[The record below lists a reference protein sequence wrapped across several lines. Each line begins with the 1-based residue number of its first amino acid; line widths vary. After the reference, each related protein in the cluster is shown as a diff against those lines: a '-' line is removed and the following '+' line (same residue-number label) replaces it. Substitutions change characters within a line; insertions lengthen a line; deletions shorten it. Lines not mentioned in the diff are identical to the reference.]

1 MFRFG
6 SPGILYL
13 LLLIPVL
20 TGVYILATRARRRRL
35 AGFGERE
42 TLKKLIPD
50 SSPRRIRN
58 KFLLF
63 ITAVTLIILGLARPQ
78 FGSKLKEVSREGIEI
93 MFAVDVSN
101 SMLAQDFEPNR
112 LERTKYAINRL
123 LESLQEDKVG
133 LIVFAGDA
141 YVQLPITS
149 DYVAARNFTNQ
160 ISPNMVSRQ
169 GTAIGAAIDLAANS
183 FSSDSEGSRVV
194 ILVSDGENHEDDALG
209 AARRA
214 AEKGIK
220 IFCIGIGTTEGVPV
234 SINGEFIKDNE
245 GNMVV
250 TKLDE
255 KILEEIALST
265 DGAYIRASNQ
275 SLGLTEIIERIN
287 ETEKTQF
294 SAHTFDEFNE
304 QFQYLIAAAVVF
316 LILNMLMLSRK
327 NRILSKLNVFKRVD
341 KL

>member
-6 SPGILYL
+6 SPNILYL
-13 LLLIPVL
+13 LFIIPVL
-20 TGVYILATRARRRRL
+20 IGIYILFTRARKRRL
-35 AGFGERE
+35 TQFGERA
-42 TLKKLIPD
+42 TLMKLIPD

-63 ITAVTLIILGLARPQ
+63 ISAITLIILGTARPQ
-78 FGSKLKEVSREGIEI
+78 FGSKLKEGTREGVEI

-112 LERTKYAINRL
+112 LELTKFSINRL
-123 LESLQEDKVG
+123 LESLDEDKVG

-149 DYVAARNFTNQ
+149 DYLAARNFTKQ
-160 ISPNMVSRQ
+160 ISPNMVTRQ
-169 GTAIGAAIDLAANS
+169 GTAIGAAIDLAASS
-183 FSSDSEGSRVV
+183 FSSESEGSRII
-194 ILVSDGENHEDDALG
+194 ILISDGENHEDDAV
-209 AARRA
+209 AAAQMA
-214 AEKGIK
+214 AEHGIK
-220 IFCIGIGTTEGVPV
+220 IFTIGIGTTEGVPI

-245 GNMVV
+245 GTMVV

-255 KILEEIALST
+255 KTLEQVALVT
-265 DGAYIRASNQ
+265 GGAYIRATNK
-275 SLGLTEIIERIN
+275 SLGLNEIIQRIN
-287 ETEKTQF
+287 ETEKAQF
-294 SAHTFDEFNE
+294 STYAFDEFNE
-304 QFQYLIAAAVVF
+304 QYQYLIGAGLIL

-327 NRILSKLNVFKRVD
+327 NHILSRFNIFKDTD

>member
-6 SPGILYL
+6 SPNILYL
-13 LLLIPVL
+13 LFIIPVL
-20 TGVYILATRARRRRL
+20 IGIYILATRARRRRL
-35 AGFGERE
+35 IQFGERS
-42 TLKKLIPD
+42 TLMKLIPD

-58 KFLLF
+58 KFILF
-63 ITAVTLIILGLARPQ
+63 ISAITLIILGTARPQ
-78 FGSKLKEVSREGIEI
+78 FGSKLKEISREGIEI

-112 LERTKYAINRL
+112 LERTKFAINRL
-123 LESLQEDKVG
+123 MESLNEDKVG

-149 DYVAARNFTNQ
+149 DYLAARNFTKQ
-160 ISPNMVSRQ
+160 VSTNMVSRQ
-169 GTAIGAAIDLAANS
+169 GTAIGTAIDLAASS
-183 FSSDSEGSRVV
+183 FSSESEGSRVM
-194 ILVSDGENHEDDALG
+194 ILISDGENHEDDAL
-209 AARRA
+209 AAAHMA
-214 AEKGIK
+214 AEQGIK
-220 IFCIGIGTTEGVPV
+220 IFTIGIGTTEGVPIP
-234 SINGEFIKDNE
+234 INGEFIKDNE

-255 KILEEIALST
+255 KTLEQIALVT
-265 DGAYIRASNQ
+265 GGAYIRASNK

-287 ETEKTQF
+287 ETEKTRF
-294 SAHTFDEFNE
+294 SMHAFDEFNE
-304 QFQYLIAAAVVF
+304 QYQYLIGAGILL

-327 NRILSKLNVFKRVD
+327 NHLLSGFNIFKDTD